1 MTKRA
6 DPPPGAVPLPELTVI
21 ETRVYRGPNYWS
33 YEPAIKLI
41 VDLGVLEHFPTSTI
55 PGFTEAL
62 LEMLPG
68 VGQHSC
74 GTGKPG
80 GFAGR
85 LRDGTWVGHVAEH
98 IALQL
103 QREAGTEVGRGKTRG
118 TGEPGRYH
126 VVYSFAEEAVGL
138 AAGRLAVRLVNHL
151 VRAEDGFDFRAELEA
166 LILLAERSAFGPS
179 TQALID
185 EAALRDIPW
194 IRLNAASLVQ
204 LGHGVHQQRIR
215 ATMTSKTSSIAVD
228 TASDKKLTNQLL
240 AATGVPV
247 PRAHVVRSAQEA
259 AAAAGKIGFP
269 VALKP
274 LDGNHGRG
282 VMLNLADAQAVRD
295 AFPLARAQS
304 RSGALVVESFITGND
319 YRCLVIGGV
328 LRAVAQ
334 RVPAH
339 VEGDGRQSVAD
350 LVETTN
356 ADPRRGIGHEKVL
369 TRIKIDDEAI
379 TYAREQGFEMSD
391 VPPRG
396 QRVFLKRTG
405 NMSTGGISIDRT
417 EEIHPDNAE
426 IAEQAARVVGLDIAG
441 IDFIC
446 PDISV
451 PVRETGG
458 GIVEVNAAPGF
469 RMHTHPTE
477 GEAQYVAKP
486 VLDLL
491 FPPGTDARIPIVAVT
506 GTNGKTTTARMIAHI
521 MKGMGRKVGLT
532 STDGIFVDGRLIRK
546 ADCLGSSLGLD
557 RAPAPGR
564 GLRGLRGGARRDPA
578 RGTRL
583 RPERRGGRPQ
593 RDRRP
598 SGPGWH
604 HDPQAAGRGQAGD
617 RRGGAPRRHRR
628 PERRRSARG
637 RHGAPLRRDR
647 SSTSHGPGER
657 ARAVPGLR
665 GRRAVT
671 LEKGRNGEMIVLR
684 QGRKSMPLVWTHLLP
699 STFEGRARMN
709 VQNALAAA
717 AAAWAAGAHLHDIRQ
732 GLRTFTTSYF
742 MAPGR
747 LNMFELD
754 GYRVI
759 VDYAHNPPAIACAGQ
774 FVDRLTEPTPGG
786 RGRSSAASRIGVIA
800 TAGDRRDED
809 IVEIGRIAARHF
821 DQIIIREDENNRG
834 RPRGQTAELI
844 ERGVRDAI
852 EAAESRATER
862 GDDPR
867 RDGRHAPCPGHRV
880 AGATSSRCASTTRT
894 TSGRSS
900 SAASTGRDRGS
911 ARVPDDPRG
920 EPDRSRTS
928 KRLAG
933 GTSCPQ
939 PVDRDRLESFVGQ
952 PGEDVGAA
960 RRGSSPRRRR
970 RVARGRGAPGAP
982 PSSVWIRRDLA
993 PIARAR
999 RSLPGRWRSS
1009 PRGRGRAGS
1018 DASRR

>member
-1 MTKRA
+1 MSPSKVPN
-6 DPPPGAVPLPELTVI
+6 PPKGATPQPELRVI
-21 ETRVYRGPNYWS
+21 ETRVYRGPNYWN
-33 YEPAIKLI
+33 YDPAIKLV
-41 VDLGVLEHFPTSTI
+41 VDLGVLEHFPTNTL

-68 VGQHSC
+68 VGEHSC

-118 TGEPGRYH
+118 TGEPGQYH
-126 VVYSFAEEAVGL
+126 VVYSYGEEAVGV
-138 AAGRLAVRLVNHL
+138 AAGKLAVRLVNHL
-151 VRAEDGFDFRAELEA
+151 VKAEDGFDFRAELEA
-166 LILLAERSAFGPS
+166 LILLAERAAFGPS
-179 TQALID
+179 TQALVD
-185 EAALRDIPW
+185 EATLRDIPW
-194 IRLNAASLVQ
+194 IRLNSASLVQ

-215 ATMTSKTSSIAVD
+215 ATMTSKTGSIAVD
-228 TASDKKLTNQLL
+228 VASDKKLTNQLL
-240 AATGVPV
+240 ASTGVPV
-247 PRAHVVRSAQEA
+247 PRSQVVRSPEEA
-259 AAAAGKIGFP
+259 AAAAARIGFP

-282 VMLNLADAQAVRD
+282 VMLNLGDEQAVRD
-295 AFPLARAQS
+295 AFPQARAQS
-304 RSGALVVESFITGND
+304 RSGALVIETFIHGSD

-339 VEGDGRQSVAD
+339 VEGDGTHTINE
-350 LVETTN
+350 LVELTN

-369 TRIKIDDEAI
+369 TRIKVDEESI
-379 TYAREQGFEMSD
+379 TYAREQGFELGD

-486 VLDLL
+486 VLDML
-491 FPPGTDARIPIVAVT
+491 FPPGADARIPIVAVT
-506 GTNGKTTTARMIAHI
+506 GTNGKTTTARMISHI

-546 ADCLGSSLGLD
+546 ADASGPRSASTVLQHPLVDFAVFEVARGGILREGLGYGRNDVAVVLNVSGDHLGL
-557 RAPAPGR
+557 
-564 GLRGLRGGARRDPA
+564 GGIH
-578 RGTRL
+578 TL
-583 RPERRGGRPQ
+583 KQ
-593 RDRRP
+593 L
-598 SGPGWH
+598 
-604 HDPQAAGRGQAGD
+604 AGVKQVIV
-617 RRGGAPRRHRR
+617 
-628 PERRRSARG
+628 E
-637 RHGAPLRRDR
+637 
-647 SSTSHGPGER
+647 
-657 ARAVPGLR
+657 AVPRDGTAVLNADDPLVAAMARHASGSVMYFSMDPENERIKFQASR

-699 STFEGRARMN
+699 ATFEGRARMN

-759 VDYAHNPPAIACAGQ
+759 VDYAHNPPAVEALGQ
-774 FVDRLTEPTPGG
+774 FVASLGEPTPGG
-786 RGRSSAASRIGVIA
+786 ARALVTGARIGVIA

-809 IVEIGRIAARHF
+809 IVELGRIAARHF
-821 DQIIIREDENNRG
+821 DRIVLREDANNRG
-834 RPRGQTAELI
+834 RPRGNTAALI
-844 ERGVRDAI
+844 EQGIREAMDGGEARTTELETVLEEMDATRRALDI
-852 EAAESRATER
+852 AQPGDVVAVCVDHANDVWKELQRRQHGAATEGTGLR
-862 GDDPR
+862 AVTQLDETALGDD
-867 RDGRHAPCPGHRV
+867 
-880 AGATSSRCASTTRT
+880 
-894 TSGRSS
+894 
-900 SAASTGRDRGS
+900 
-911 ARVPDDPRG
+911 
-920 EPDRSRTS
+920 
-928 KRLAG
+928 
-933 GTSCPQ
+933 
-939 PVDRDRLESFVGQ
+939 LEF
-952 PGEDVGAA
+952 
-960 RRGSSPRRRR
+960 
-970 RVARGRGAPGAP
+970 
-982 PSSVWIRRDLA
+982 
-993 PIARAR
+993 
-999 RSLPGRWRSS
+999 
-1009 PRGRGRAGS
+1009 
-1018 DASRR
+1018 